1 MKEEKLYLFLT
12 EMEKLK
18 STLRHC
24 WTRDKRHESSAEHSW
39 RIAVFFMLAY
49 DMFDFKD
56 IDFKKLMKM
65 ILLHDAPELGYGDI
79 PGFVKDLDPQKH
91 KAHKDREALF
101 AKKLFKMLPKNVS
114 EDYISLFNEF
124 EEGNSKEARL
134 GKALDRIET
143 MLQHLEGGIETW
155 SEEEKGEH
163 MLHYPD
169 KEVNKLNNKH
179 VSKIWKIIY
188 QKLLAL
194 QKQDK

>member
-1 MKEEKLYLFLT
+1 MNEEKLYLFLT

-24 WTRDKRHESSAEHSW
+24 WTRDGRHESSAEHSW
-39 RIAVFFMLAY
+39 RIAVFFMLAD
-49 DMFDFKD
+49 DMFDLKVV
-56 IDFKKLMKM
+56 FKKLMKM

-79 PGFVKDLDPQKH
+79 PGFIKDQDPVRH

-101 AKKLFKMLPKNVS
+101 AKKLFGMLPPKIAQEYVA
-114 EDYISLFNEF
+114 LFEEF
-124 EEGNSKEARL
+124 EEGKSEEAKV
-134 GKALDRIET
+134 GKALDRLET

-169 KEVNKLNNKH
+169 NAVNALNNPH
-179 VSKIWKIIY
+179 ISKIWDMMYK
-188 QKLLAL
+188 KLKEL
-194 QKQDK
+194 Q